1 MESKPAG
8 AAPVFVSLAWLRG
21 LRDVTRAR
29 PSAQV
34 PKGPQGPQAL
44 RPQRPSAQR
53 GRAGARARGIFGQKV
68 VAGRKTGRRRPEN
81 GSSMPAKLRAMRP
94 PTLVRV

>member
-44 RPQRPSAQR
+44 RPQRPSAKRGR
-53 GRAGARARGIFGQKV
+53 GRAGARARVVFLGKRSSPAGKRV
-68 VAGRKTGRRRPEN
+68 VAGRKTGRRCRRNFGP
-81 GSSMPAKLRAMRP
+81 
-94 PTLVRV
+94 